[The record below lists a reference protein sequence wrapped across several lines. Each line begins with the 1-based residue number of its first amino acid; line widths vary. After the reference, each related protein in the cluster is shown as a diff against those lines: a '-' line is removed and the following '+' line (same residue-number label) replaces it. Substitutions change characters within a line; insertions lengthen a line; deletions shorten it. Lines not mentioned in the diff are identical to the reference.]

1 MSDFNSNNL
10 EQLAV
15 LTDQYISGKI
25 TSEESKELLDLIES
39 NPDFR
44 EFWCLNVLCDF
55 TLCQKKEILS
65 GDQIKSPDYRDQ
77 VQSGFFLNRKF
88 TIDREDHSAFDSPF
102 DQNRSNFEDLIP
114 WEKEESEPIRI
125 SPPEEPPK
133 RNLLIRIL
141 HKWSEYDREKRNQT
155 TRSAP
160 TVYGKKTNFF
170 FLIWLIAF
178 ISFITWLS
186 LNGSNK
192 KEKNYV
198 PVFVSLGQIQ
208 NLVDVEWPENSI
220 PYKNGQHLGSGR
232 FSLNKGIM
240 QVQLANGAEVYLE
253 GPGEYLFINQDSCYC
268 DQGKISAHV
277 PPSAKGFQIDSP
289 FGTFIDRG
297 TEFAVTIDQKTAIL
311 DVIKGRVD
319 VSIGNTPEPIQT
331 RAGKSFEIFSNRSVS
346 HGEADP
352 KRYLDAKTFDLRLTQ
367 FVERKQRE
375 MNTLNQQFDSRPGLL
390 ARFDFSSSKAGIVD
404 NLSTQGRNLLRQAS
418 IHGGSSVP
426 GRLRGSSALAIQKR
440 QDSISTDLKYQFT
453 SMTLSA
459 WVRIDHLKN
468 TGNVLIAGNNFFNSQ
483 NEFLWQVVQ
492 DGRLQFQINEVGTR
506 DGNTNKTKN
515 SSQNGGR
522 IGFSYFES
530 EPVIRPLELGGW
542 FHLAVVV
549 DAAKKTI
556 THYLDGKAVSTH
568 EWKNTSPL
576 ICDGLTIAN
585 INGSTTNA
593 RFFDGVVSDFFIFDR
608 ALTPDEIAQWAQ

>member
-1 MSDFNSNNL
+1 MNN
-10 EQLAV
+10 
-15 LTDQYISGKI
+15 
-25 TSEESKELLDLIES
+25 
-39 NPDFR
+39 NPDPHILIGKYVSGSLSKSEAEDLSRMIEKKPEIAEQIRSNF
-44 EFWCLNVLCDF
+44 FTDF
-55 TLCQKKEILS
+55 L
-65 GDQIKSPDYRDQ
+65 
-77 VQSGFFLNRKF
+77 LNRKF
-88 TIDREDHSAFDSPF
+88 TIDREEHNAFDSPF

-277 PPSAKGFQIDSP
+277 PPSAKGFQIASP

-297 TEFAVTIDQKTAIL
+297 TEFYLVVNKKQAQMGVVKGKVDFVFEKNDPHPLIQGEEIQLKEDQPLAKTA
-311 DVIKGRVD
+311 
-319 VSIGNTPEPIQT
+319 S
-331 RAGKSFEIFSNRSVS
+331 
-346 HGEADP
+346 DP
-352 KRYLDAKTFDLRLTQ
+352 KQFMNQDRFLPVLMDFTARQKKIKEEKEILWNTNPNLLVHFDLD
-367 FVERKQRE
+367 RE
-375 MNTLNQQFDSRPGLL
+375 GSSPVLNTAAHGKDQIPQGNLIGTASAEGSLFGTKSI
-390 ARFDFSSSKAGIVD
+390 RFPAG
-404 NLSTQGRNLLRQAS
+404 AS
-418 IHGGSSVP
+418 IRTAVP
-426 GRLRGSSALAIQKR
+426 GKYRSLTLMA
-440 QDSISTDLKYQFT
+440 SIKIGQLPN
-453 SMTLSA
+453 MA
-459 WVRIDHLKN
+459 
-468 TGNVLIAGNNFFNSQ
+468 NVLFCGENLDSQ
-483 NEFLWQVVQ
+483 PGIFLWQIAQ
-492 DGRLQFQINEVGTR
+492 DNFLQLQISS
-506 DGNTNKTKN
+506 KN
-515 SSQNGGR
+515 SKIHQLFDSP
-522 IGFSYFES
+522 ICFSRKNWGTW
-530 EPVIRPLELGGW
+530 VNV
-542 FHLAVVV
+542 AVVI
-549 DAAKKTI
+549 DAESKTVS
-556 THYLDGKAVSTH
+556 HYLDGERIASVPWNSPSDLSIGNATIGNAVRRTM
-568 EWKNTSPL
+568 KNEYHLGCPMK
-576 ICDGLTIAN
+576 N
-585 INGSTTNA
+585 
-593 RFFDGVVSDFFIFDR
+593 FMIFDK
-608 ALTPDEIAQWAQ
+608 ALSESEIKQYIVP